1 MHFRLIL
8 LNFGMYNK
16 ITGKNLAHTEFSSG
30 IKCCEIIINTSYRE
44 NIKKNLYIHYIHVLE
59 DISGI
64 S

>member
-30 IKCCEIIINTSYRE
+30 IKCCEIIINTSSINE
-44 NIKKNLYIHYIHVLE
+44 QP
-59 DISGI
+59 
-64 S
+64 